1 MRLSALLGFLT
12 ASMFS
17 LASALAIHPEFE
29 KRADL
34 PSPGCVQYI
43 KYIGMYHFEYDA
55 SCGQLVFNC
64 LANVNGTEDLW
75 SIKNCVAAA
84 TCQGTLPM
92 VKLAQ
97 CYGANISDA
106 SSLPHLNYNIYADI
120 VGDCA
125 WQEGGCPITFQNYVD
140 FYYGALSAIG
150 STVWPSDVDFV
161 RTNWW
166 DYILDWTVT
175 GDTLPYTNFDD
186 WLHYSNSS

>member
-1 MRLSALLGFLT
+1 MKLSALLGLLT
-12 ASMFS
+12 ASMVS
-17 LASALAIHPEFE
+17 LASAVVIHPEFD

-34 PSPGCVQYI
+34 PSPDCVQYI
-43 KYIGMYHFEYDA
+43 KYIGIYHNVYDA

-64 LANVNGTEDLW
+64 LANVNGTGDLW
-75 SIKNCVAAA
+75 STNSCVTAA
-84 TCQGTLPM
+84 TCQGTYPL

-106 SSLPHLNYNIYADI
+106 TALPHLNYNIYASI

-140 FYYGALSAIG
+140 WYYGALTAIG
-150 STVWPSDVDFV
+150 STVWPSDVEFV

-166 DYILDWTVT
+166 NYILDWTLT

-186 WLHYSNSS
+186 WLHYSNTS